1 MNHWLRSIAAL
12 VALSTSGWV
21 GSVSWAQ
28 SGPQAPAAESDSPAH
43 STAAPITDAMTFDA
57 AIAELSHARFARRQ
71 AAYRFL
77 IESGSDAIA
86 RLENTAGSADRNV
99 AERCVR
105 ALVEITR
112 DSECT
117 EAALAAL
124 DRLAEDAS
132 NPVADLAA
140 SESRR
145 LKMSKEEHAIEA
157 LIAAGVDVHRSTR
170 GTVYTI
176 QIARDQDLF
185 WLKFLPQLRRVRL
198 SGNGITDAG
207 LKHLFDCNRLSDL
220 SFSRTAV
227 TDAGLGQLRHLP
239 SLSGLHLGDDSFTAD
254 GIRKLKSIPGLTSL
268 SWFAS
273 IDRERLQAI
282 GELQNLTSFSF
293 STQQVTEETIQ
304 IINQLSQ
311 LTHLHLTATG
321 VTDLQCRYL
330 GRIKPATNL
339 SLMQSPELTLAG
351 WEQLCRLDLQTLS
364 TYQTPITDEVLQRLG
379 DVTSLKYLTVT
390 EAPISDDGLLHLKKL
405 SELRYVNLR
414 RTNVTQE
421 GADRLKKLLPKLR
434 TLRIDSQ
441 GFAAAEPYSI
451 TTAGG
456 KKNVHL
462 RIALTDATLKTL
474 AREKDIHTVY
484 MNRIGSNDQQ
494 VRMIATL
501 PIKGLVID
509 SDAVTDQGLAALKE
523 HPHLELLTVTSNR
536 LTDGC
541 KDTLLA
547 IPKLSKLWIQKA
559 TLTDDGVGSL
569 VRGFCDKQQL
579 TSLTFGNCPQI
590 TNAAFDGIIKLTSL
604 SYLALRDNP
613 RLDSAVFRHLHGME
627 ELVEI
632 RLEGNTVRADDLKH
646 LGTLPLERL
655 HLSNSTIAEGAM
667 AALADASPKIRQLG
681 LAKSNVDDIAMASIG
696 KLEQLEW
703 LWLYGTSVSDDG
715 LTELDDLNKLKH
727 VYVDANHV
735 TAKGQQRFEQ
745 QHPDAVLRRY

>member
-1 MNHWLRSIAAL
+1 MTQWLRSIAVL
-12 VALSTSGWV
+12 VVWLTGGWV

-28 SGPQAPAAESDSPAH
+28 SRAQTPAAESDGPTA
-43 STAAPITDAMTFDA
+43 STATPISDAKTLGA
-57 AIAELSHARFARRQ
+57 AIAELSHARFAKRQ

-77 IESGSDAIA
+77 IECGNDAIA
-86 RLENTAGSADRNV
+86 HLERTAGGGDRNV

-124 DRLAEDAS
+124 DRLAKDAA

-157 LIAAGVDVHRSTR
+157 LIAAGVQVHRSTR

-273 IDRERLQAI
+273 IDPERLQAI
-282 GELQNLTSFSF
+282 GELQNLRNFSF
-293 STQQVTEETIQ
+293 STQQVTEQMVQTV
-304 IINQLSQ
+304 NRLSQ
-311 LTHLHLTATG
+311 LTHLQLTATG
-321 VTDLQCRYL
+321 VTDLQCKYL
-330 GRIKPATNL
+330 ERIHPAINL
-339 SLMQSPELTLAG
+339 SLMRSPDLTLVG
-351 WEQLCRLDLQTLS
+351 WERLCQLDLQTLS
-364 TYQTPITDEVLQRLG
+364 TYQTPITDEVLKRLG
-379 DVTSLKYLTVT
+379 NVTSLRYLTVT
-390 EAPISDDGLLHLKKL
+390 EAPISDDGLLHLKQL
-405 SELRYVNLR
+405 TELRYVNLR

-421 GADRLKKLLPKLR
+421 GADKLKKLLPKLR

-451 TTAGG
+451 TTAVG

-462 RIALTDATLKTL
+462 RVALTDATLKTL
-474 AREKDIHTVY
+474 AKEKDVHTVY
-484 MNRIGSNDQQ
+484 MTRIGSNDQQ

-509 SDAVTDQGLAALKE
+509 SDAITDQGLAALKE
-523 HPHLELLTVTSNR
+523 HPHLELLTVTSSG

-541 KDTLLA
+541 KNALLA

-559 TLTDDGVGSL
+559 KLTDAGVGAL
-569 VRGFCDKQQL
+569 VRGFSDKQQL
-579 TSLTFGNCPQI
+579 TSLTLGNCPQI
-590 TNAAFDGIIKLTSL
+590 SNNAFDGIKTLTSL
-604 SYLALRDNP
+604 NYLALRDNP
-613 RLDSAVFRHLHGME
+613 RLDSAVFQHVRGME

-632 RLEGNTVRADDLKH
+632 RLEGNTVQAEDVKH
-646 LGTLPLERL
+646 LGTVPLERL
-655 HLSNSTIAEGAM
+655 HLSNAMIADDAM
-667 AALADASPKIRQLG
+667 EALAESSPQIRQLG
-681 LAKSNVDDIAMASIG
+681 LAKSNVDDAAMASIG
-696 KLEQLEW
+696 KLKQLEW

-715 LTELDDLNKLKH
+715 LSELDDLKKLKH
-727 VYVDANHV
+727 VYVDADHV